1 MNTRKSTVAL
11 TLVGSLVL
19 GFAGGS
25 LGAATTN
32 LFGSDTD
39 LVGDSGQ
46 VQQTQIVEEGSQTID
61 AIEKVQPAVV
71 SIVATRDLQIVRR
84 SPSSLFN
91 PFMPVPQEA
100 PQVETQ
106 RQQVSGG
113 SGFIVSA
120 DGLVLTNK
128 HVVRDE
134 DADYSVVLNNGEEYT
149 AEVVS
154 RDPANDLAV
163 IQILEG
169 EDKSKPKDLPIVE
182 FGESDNLKIGQKVIA
197 IGNALGEFQ
206 NTVTSGIV
214 SAISRQIE
222 ASDSMGGNRDVL
234 TNLLQTDAAINA
246 GNSGGPLINLSG
258 QVVGVNTAIASGA
271 NGIGFAIPIDDVK
284 PVVSSVKEFGEIVRP
299 QLGVRYVLL
308 SKTNAENFEIDVDHG
323 AYLAGNDSEALP
335 AVLKDSPADKAGL
348 QAKDVILEVDGKEIN
363 ETFGLQEAIRNKK
376 PDDKVNLTIWR
387 DGKSIEK
394 TVTLEAFEP
403 QK

>member
-169 EDKSKPKDLPIVE
+169 EDK
-182 FGESDNLKIGQKVIA
+182 
-197 IGNALGEFQ
+197 
-206 NTVTSGIV
+206 
-214 SAISRQIE
+214 
-222 ASDSMGGNRDVL
+222 
-234 TNLLQTDAAINA
+234 
-246 GNSGGPLINLSG
+246 
-258 QVVGVNTAIASGA
+258 
-271 NGIGFAIPIDDVK
+271 
-284 PVVSSVKEFGEIVRP
+284 
-299 QLGVRYVLL
+299 
-308 SKTNAENFEIDVDHG
+308 
-323 AYLAGNDSEALP
+323 
-335 AVLKDSPADKAGL
+335 
-348 QAKDVILEVDGKEIN
+348 
-363 ETFGLQEAIRNKK
+363 
-376 PDDKVNLTIWR
+376 
-387 DGKSIEK
+387 
-394 TVTLEAFEP
+394 
-403 QK
+403 